1 MLYHVRISSDTK
13 TKNICMQAMA
23 INYYYAPA
31 NLLLRTYVVI
41 YYTLMLRI
49 KKMAASFDKVYSFY

>member
-31 NLLLRTYVVI
+31 NLLLHMLLYITDVTY
-41 YYTLMLRI
+41 Y
-49 KKMAASFDKVYSFY
+49 KDGSFDKVYSFY